1 MPKSKFEEDVETL
14 VNRIGSDAD
23 QGVREGLEKLKDRLI
38 ELSRKSL
45 IKINHSVMELVCAK
59 HLMLKGYEV
68 DVEHDLGGG
77 LICDVY
83 AVKGNGM
90 LAVEVETGFVP
101 PENALDPELYC
112 RARVA
117 SKITRYSVR
126 VDKFGLG
133 IPPYYV
139 LQIPPALAKPPRF
152 RNGSELEEI
161 KRLCDLYY
169 KNPPVSLEEVKN
181 SRLHAVYVID
191 VAGDIVSEVDPDFYV
206 STVTGLLNLTVKN
219 EGYRNGKEALKKW
232 VQSTRFG

>member
-1 MPKSKFEEDVETL
+1 MPGSKFEEDVETL
-14 VNRIGSDAD
+14 VNRISGGIEKDV
-23 QGVREGLEKLKDRLI
+23 GRGLENLKNRLI
-38 ELSRKSL
+38 ELSRKGL
-45 IKINHSVMELVCAK
+45 VKINHSVMELVCAK

-77 LICDVY
+77 LVCDVY
-83 AVKGNGM
+83 AVKGHGT

-139 LQIPPALAKPPRF
+139 LQIPSPLAKPPRF
-152 RNGSELEEI
+152 RTKEEVEEV
-161 KRLCDLYY
+161 KGLCDLYY
-169 KNPPVSLEEVKN
+169 KNPPVSLEEIKN
-181 SRLHAVYVID
+181 SRLHTVYVID
-191 VAGDIVSEVDPDFYV
+191 VAGDIVSEVDPEFYV
-206 STVTGLLNLTVKN
+206 STVNGLLKLTVAMSASGSGRK
-219 EGYRNGKEALKKW
+219 
-232 VQSTRFG
+232 T